1 MRDTAPLAEQQSDC
15 MLENSE
21 QNLPRRWDF
30 STIYDQMFKE
40 HVKLLKRLEH
50 NNQIGTQ
57 LSTIKA
63 LC

>member
-1 MRDTAPLAEQQSDC
+1 MRDTAPLDEQQWDC

-40 HVKLLKRLEH
+40 HVKLLNRLEH
-50 NNQIGTQ
+50 NIQIGTQ
-57 LSTIKA
+57 LSAIKA